1 MITLSV
7 IGVDPLCASHAHPP
21 PLQILHEMLIISRT
35 CKAYNDIATL
45 KSMGYLGI
53 IVNQL

>member
-7 IGVDPLCASHAHPP
+7 ICVDPLFSRSPP
-21 PLQILHEMLIISRT
+21 PLQILHEILIISRN
-35 CKAYNDIATL
+35 CKAYNVITTL